1 MLENVINFQRQNSE
15 GKSENVKVRVVYIY
29 HPDQSSVVQY
39 QHGPDDS
46 EWKEFAETDAWK
58 LSLKDVI
65 AENKKRDLAYA
76 TALKKT
82 LEEGEKVS
90 GFDLANLFKQAF
102 EEGYIQASEVIFD
115 KFLAQTKDKFDV
127 AALRK
132 FYNII
137 NPPDNF
143 RGHNSSGETYE
154 NTSGQPV
161 VNLAQRQALKD
172 LVTAHVTT
180 RNSEHRRNIVTSSVP
195 IDAIKTSLETSLGP
209 RRYQAILGILKFD
222 CGIPPEG
229 LGGLDEYAGNADKF
243 KKIQF
248 DHEDSHKAVEKE
260 EAKEF
265 TEFNKNALAL
275 LDQEGGKLWE
285 TLDHFLRNEAYKK
298 DLGRIVEKLKPSEDL
313 RKEIEHHLL
322 AIYSGGAIEEP
333 FNQLKIILISARLKA
348 KGLAPDKAL
357 DLATRFVVDKES
369 LQNLKRDD
377 SVQQMG
383 DKKPTDKKFEA
394 IFTKYAAFG
403 KISDATQLR
412 KRVVGKILSQFQ
424 KKFAEQI
431 HHLDGIQTVEMDGSE
446 ILFRGLDQRSG
457 LTEELIT
464 EEFEDIHVGMSTS
477 DGVSQ
482 QLSSYRIQQER
493 VFGPGGLANR
503 ASYAAATTFNFAVA
517 AKYAGNAGWIY
528 DIRPKKGKLATNMQA
543 LASNY
548 QEIDFEAI
556 DPEEI
561 YAVYKV
567 SQTSDDASNTTT
579 RANTIEKVILNPHYK
594 KRGDDPLGLL
604 KEGQK
609 IVTQEIKSNCGRG
622 GFSVKSDDPE
632 EPFKKFNEEQLKLH
646 ENKYSLG
653 NHLREAASALMQ
665 NKERAIPLLASVDDG
680 NAAVKEKNNALF
692 DIYKKGPG
700 GEDGDIS
707 YDQHWFW
714 RNLGNG
720 NQFKV
725 FIPVEPDDLSKAAEI
740 LIKNGHFNYQQLPEC
755 SQKIPAYSKEGNTGR
770 LAIILYAKGEK
781 TTESDAIWA
790 ARLNAIEK
798 DFYEAGIKPR
808 PLVNREEAA
817 RGSLA
822 DDRKFPG
829 SLYSYYKKDDASS
842 HGLKWDWQ
850 NDNYFSGIEI
860 KVAES
865 INQKIEAITSE
876 LAAAVGDSN
885 TSERIRLNKLLQ
897 AEQLYLQ
904 ISQVTPDKT
913 EHVQSGTNIDD
924 DKKNAKA
931 EVVILDNSSGSATL
945 KKEVRKMTLERAR
958 YFWANDLRRSATVT
972 THNADI
978 LTAKTEAIVN
988 AGNAVLDL
996 GNYGIS
1002 GLNKAVHDEF
1012 GYEKTTLCLGEK
1024 TGHYFKNKGS
1034 NLVKALLKGD
1044 VNTEDCTIF
1053 VGACDSAGK
1062 PILETEQAKDDEERL
1077 LFWDSKTKKLT
1088 TKSTENLHYDQA
1100 QIKVPAKKL
1109 KTGEVAIA
1117 EIDSDLDS
1125 KSKSQIGSTNGVK
1138 FIIHAVGPDCRRDE
1152 FKVLESDAKEV
1163 ADGKIAARKEA
1174 LKNTYKTLLEKAL
1187 EKGVK
1192 KIAVPALSIGVF
1204 QYPEKEAAQVIG
1216 GVLRDFRSKFE
1227 EISIFAI
1234 DPKNKE
1240 ERPTILNLIESNL
1253 FQTNLDLMQV
1263 GNDPRTFAVQEK
1275 SSESVETSL
1284 SSPDSGEG
1292 AKVVGGVLGS
1302 DSGSQLEEISIPD
1315 SDPTNE
1321 GERAVVK
1328 ANDEKAWKKSPQD
1341 ENSTDFAVQK
1351 PSGSV
1356 KASLFSPLMKKN
1368 KKNIWYVAEDS
1379 DGSLNPAIRAN
1390 KFKVIEGIYGKE
1402 KSETSELED
1411 AFIDILINLA
1421 AGSEVRPKRQ
1431 KLEQAQVLAIITK
1444 AKERGGIKNEANK
1457 KGEYLKPASKIE
1469 DISDIP
1475 AVEAKKFSAAF
1486 QKECEACGIYSG
1498 RKGGK
1503 SVGLRLTFIP
1513 DDVVDKFTK
1522 LSAAEYAALASKSE
1536 SNLSGIKALAAG
1548 VTK

>member
-1 MLENVINFQRQNSE
+1 MALPALPEENKILKNCLTETKLPENVINFQRENSE
-15 GKSENVKVRVVYIY
+15 GATEDVKVRVVFLRR
-29 HPDQSSVVQY
+29 QSVVQY
-39 QHGPDDS
+39 QNGS
-46 EWKEFAETDAWK
+46 EWKAFEDTDVRK
-58 LSLKDVI
+58 ISLEDVL
-65 AENKKRDLAYA
+65 AENKKRDLAFA
-76 TALKKT
+76 IELKNAL
-82 LEEGEKVS
+82 EGDEKV
-90 GFDLANLFKQAF
+90 GEFDLASFFKQTLK
-102 EEGYIQASEVIFD
+102 EGYIQASGVIFD
-115 KFLAQTKDKFDV
+115 QFLTQTENKFDA

-132 FYNII
+132 FYSTVKLLDDDSN
-137 NPPDNF
+137 
-143 RGHNSSGETYE
+143 ETYK
-154 NTSGQPV
+154 NDYDQPV
-161 VNLAQRQALKD
+161 VDLDLRKALKD
-172 LVTAHVTT
+172 RVTERVKT
-180 RNSEHRRNIVTSSVP
+180 RNSEHRKNILTSSVP
-195 IDAIKTSLETSLGP
+195 IDAIKMSLETSLGP

-222 CGIPPEG
+222 CGISSPG
-229 LGGLDEYAGNADKF
+229 VLDDYAGNADKF
-243 KKIQF
+243 KGIQF
-248 DHEDSHKAVEKE
+248 DHEDWHVKPALKE

-298 DLGRIVEKLKPSEDL
+298 DLSRIVEKLKPSKDL
-313 RKEIEHHLL
+313 REKIERHLL

-357 DLATRFVVDKES
+357 DLATRFVTNKES
-369 LQNLKRDD
+369 LQNLQQDD
-377 SVQQMG
+377 SAKQMG
-383 DKKPTDKKFEA
+383 DKKFEA

-446 ILFRGLDQRSG
+446 ILFRGIDQRSD
-457 LTEELIT
+457 LTEELIRQQ
-464 EEFEDIHVGMSTS
+464 FEDIHVGMSTS

-482 QLSSYRIQQER
+482 QLSSYKIQQKR
-493 VFGPGGLANR
+493 VEGPGGLESR

-517 AKYAGNAGWIY
+517 TKYAGKNGWIY
-528 DIRPKKGKLATNMQA
+528 DIRPKKGKAATNLQT
-543 LASNY
+543 LAPSY

-567 SQTSDDASNTTT
+567 SQTPLLSGNATAIT
-579 RANTIEKVILNPHYK
+579 NTIEEVILNPHYK
-594 KRGDDPLGLL
+594 KRKSDHLNLL
-604 KEGQK
+604 VEGRK
-609 IVTQEIKSNCGRG
+609 IVTTEVKPSCAQGVSN
-622 GFSVKSDDPE
+622 FSVTSSDDSE
-632 EPFKKFNEEQLKLH
+632 EIFKKFNEEQLKLH
-646 ENKYSLG
+646 ETKYGGGYSLKH
-653 NHLREAASALMQ
+653 HLRKATSDLMQ
-665 NKERAIPLLASVDDG
+665 NKERTIPLSNYSRSFASADAGSAILKDSSV
-680 NAAVKEKNNALF
+680 AVLPGENDALF
-692 DIYKKGPG
+692 ANYKNGRADEEKHII
-700 GEDGDIS
+700 DDFF
-707 YDQHWFW
+707 WFW
-714 RNLGNG
+714 KKSTTPG
-720 NQFKV
+720 NQFKA
-725 FIPVEPDDLSKAAEI
+725 FISVEPEDLSKAAEI
-740 LIKNGHFNYQQLPEC
+740 LIKNGHFNYQQLPRC
-755 SQKIPAYSKEGNTGR
+755 WQKIPAYSKDDNADRR
-770 LAIILYAKGEK
+770 LAIILYAEGKK
-781 TTESDAIWA
+781 TVESDAIWA
-790 ARLNAIEK
+790 ERLNAIEK

-808 PLVNREEAA
+808 PLVSKEEAE
-817 RGSLA
+817 GESLA
-822 DDRKFPG
+822 DDRKFSG
-829 SLYSYYKKDDASS
+829 SLYSYYKKDVRRM
-842 HGLKWDWQ
+842 GPWDWQ

-876 LAAAVGDSN
+876 LAAAMGDSN

-913 EHVQSGTNIDD
+913 EHIQSGTNIDD

-945 KKEVRKMTLERAR
+945 KKEVRAMTLERAR

-1012 GYEKTTLCLGEK
+1012 GYEETTLCLDK
-1024 TGHYFKNKGS
+1024 TTGHYFKNKGS

-1044 VNTEDCTIF
+1044 ANTEDCTIF
-1053 VGACDSAGK
+1053 VGACDSTGK
-1062 PILETEQAKDDEERL
+1062 AILEKKQAKDDEGKL
-1077 LFWDSKTKKLT
+1077 LFRDEKTKKLT
-1088 TKSTENLHYDQA
+1088 TKPTRNPHYKQA
-1100 QIKVPAKKL
+1100 QIEVPATKL
-1109 KTGEVAIA
+1109 ETGEVAIA

-1204 QYPEKEAAQVIG
+1204 QYPEEEAAQVIG

-1227 EISIFAI
+1227 EISIFTF

-1240 ERPTILNLIESNL
+1240 KRPAILDLIESNL
-1253 FQTNLDLMQV
+1253 FQTNLALMQA

-1302 DSGSQLEEISIPD
+1302 DSGSQFKKTPIPD
-1315 SDPTNE
+1315 SDSEEESP
-1321 GERAVVK
+1321 RPVVVK
-1328 ANDEKAWKKSPQD
+1328 TQR
-1341 ENSTDFAVQK
+1341 
-1351 PSGSV
+1351 
-1356 KASLFSPLMKKN
+1356 SL
-1368 KKNIWYVAEDS
+1368 VARLCDS
-1379 DGSLNPAIRAN
+1379 INP
-1390 KFKVIEGIYGKE
+1390 FKRNGP
-1402 KSETSELED
+1402 
-1411 AFIDILINLA
+1411 N
-1421 AGSEVRPKRQ
+1421 Q
-1431 KLEQAQVLAIITK
+1431 
-1444 AKERGGIKNEANK
+1444 NH
-1457 KGEYLKPASKIE
+1457 
-1469 DISDIP
+1469 
-1475 AVEAKKFSAAF
+1475 
-1486 QKECEACGIYSG
+1486 
-1498 RKGGK
+1498 
-1503 SVGLRLTFIP
+1503 
-1513 DDVVDKFTK
+1513 
-1522 LSAAEYAALASKSE
+1522 
-1536 SNLSGIKALAAG
+1536 
-1548 VTK
+1548 